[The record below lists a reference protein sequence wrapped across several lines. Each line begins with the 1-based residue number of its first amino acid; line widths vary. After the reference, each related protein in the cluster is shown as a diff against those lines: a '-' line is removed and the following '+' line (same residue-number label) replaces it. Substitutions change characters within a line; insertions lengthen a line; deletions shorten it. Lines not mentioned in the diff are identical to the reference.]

1 MAQPL
6 QVNEIAERF
15 EDLFQNPLLAKAM
28 GEQGYKKAMAEYKE
42 EKYVAS
48 IESLYCGLMKSKK

>member
-1 MAQPL
+1 M
-6 QVNEIAERF
+6 NEIAERF